1 MLMANAMTP
10 KSVLKPISEARAA
23 LLDIS
28 GVLYEGNT
36 ALPGAAAAL
45 TRLREARFPFRL
57 ITNTSRSP
65 KRVIVEKLTRLGFEV
80 AAGDV
85 VTTASVACAAM
96 KADGVKPY
104 LLVHPDLLE
113 DLPEEAADPNAVLL
127 GDAAQ
132 YFTYEK
138 LNTAFRI
145 LIEGGKFY
153 ALGRN
158 RYFKDEEGLQLDAGP
173 FVAALEYASGVEARL
188 IGKPSPDYFREAA
201 REIGADPAATL
212 MVGDDV
218 EADVLGAIDA
228 GFMAA
233 LVTEGK
239 FRAGD
244 DEKAKKGGA
253 HVAASLAEI
262 VEELLA

>member
-1 MLMANAMTP
+1 MLMAIAMTP
-10 KSVLKPISEARAA
+10 KSVLRPISEASAA

-28 GVLYEGNT
+28 GVLYEGET
-36 ALPGAAAAL
+36 ALPGAADAL
-45 TRLREARFPFRL
+45 ARLRQAGFPFRL

-65 KRVIVEKLTRLGFEV
+65 KRAIVEKLTRLGFQVSAE
-80 AAGDV
+80 DV

-96 KADGVKPY
+96 AADGVRPY

-113 DLPEEAADPNAVLL
+113 DLPDQAAAPDAVLL

-132 YFTYEK
+132 HFTYER
-138 LNTAFRI
+138 LNKAFRI

-153 ALGRN
+153 ALGKN
-158 RYFKDEEGLQLDAGP
+158 RYFKGESGLELDAGP
-173 FVAALEYASGVEARL
+173 FVAALEYASGAEARL

-201 REIGADPAATL
+201 KEMDADPATTL

-218 EADVLGAIDA
+218 EADVLGAIEA

-244 DEKAKKGGA
+244 DETAKKGGA
-253 HVAASLAEI
+253 HVAASLADI
-262 VEELLA
+262 VDELLG